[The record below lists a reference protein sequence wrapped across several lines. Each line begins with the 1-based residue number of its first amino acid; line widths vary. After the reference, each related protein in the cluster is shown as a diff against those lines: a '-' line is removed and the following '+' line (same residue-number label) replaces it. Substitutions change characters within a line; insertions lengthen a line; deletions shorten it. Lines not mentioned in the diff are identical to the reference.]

1 MRRWAYDLMYRVW
14 APWDAVGVR
23 EDLRE
28 LLESGRVTPHSHPRA
43 VDLGCGTGA
52 NAVYLAEHGFEV
64 VGVDFSP
71 VALAK
76 ARARAAQAGVRCQF
90 VAGDLTAELPGL
102 GGSFDL
108 VLDFGTLDDLAP
120 AGRRAMADN
129 VRRLTRPGSLFV
141 FWCFYADPATLPRF
155 SVTGPSRAV
164 PVIRPGEEED
174 LFGDAFAIEEISR
187 SDRTACFLL
196 TRRDEFAGHQE
207 STI

>member
-1 MRRWAYDLMYRVW
+1 MKRWAYDLMYRSW

-23 EDLRE
+23 EDLRT
-28 LLESGRVTPHSHPRA
+28 LLESGRVSPESHPRA

-52 NAVYLAEHGFEV
+52 NAVYLAEHGFAV

-76 ARARAAQAGVRCQF
+76 ARTRAERAGVDCRF
-90 VAGDLTAELPGL
+90 VGGDLTTDLAELDGP
-102 GGSFDL
+102 FDL

-129 VRRLTRPGSLFV
+129 IRRLTIPGSLFI
-141 FWCFYADPATLPRF
+141 FWCFYADPVTLPRF

-164 PVIRPGEEED
+164 PVIRPGEEQE
-174 LFGDAFAIEEISR
+174 LFGDAFAIEELSR
-187 SDRTACFLL
+187 GDRTACFLL
-196 TRRDEFAGHQE
+196 TRRDEIPGR
-207 STI
+207 